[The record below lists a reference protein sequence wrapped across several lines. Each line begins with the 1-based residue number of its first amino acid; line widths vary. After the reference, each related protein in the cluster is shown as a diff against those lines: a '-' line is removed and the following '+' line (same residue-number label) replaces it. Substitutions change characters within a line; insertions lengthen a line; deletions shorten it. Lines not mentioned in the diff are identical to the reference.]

1 VSKLIYAILHQIQG
15 RIRIRVPR
23 LKRDQV
29 FQDCFYSI
37 LQTTPGVRSIKIV
50 DDCAS
55 AVITYDERQFSPE
68 KVLSGLS
75 DEQILLAEIPLGRDS
90 SKRLRKN
97 SIYKLANTLEA
108 APPVQ
113 FVLGLLSSLAA
124 AFSLPSP
131 LTGGLLILSTLPIFG
146 RGVRTLYEEGRPGV
160 DFIDGA
166 SVVILTVET
175 AYVPAGIMVLLIAV
189 GEYIRD
195 LAAKRG
201 EQKLDELLSLSR
213 SSAWL
218 VRKDT
223 RLRVAVEK
231 ISEGDSLVAYTGEQV
246 PVNASVKQGSA
257 TIIPAGSGFDALP
270 VEVGVGDEIKA
281 ESIILEGKL
290 YLTCTAPRTQIVL
303 DRIMERERQ
312 RHLYRTSYQ
321 RVALKR
327 AYSVLT
333 PIMLFAAAAFLLSRN
348 LNQALTIIC
357 FDFVTGIRIA
367 LPTAILA
374 YMYKAGKDGVLI
386 KTGAGLEQLAT
397 IDVIVFART
406 GVVTA
411 GLSELSE
418 VVPVAGH
425 SINELVAA
433 AAAVEYRYHHP
444 AARAIYRYAKQQKL
458 TIAERRNSQLFPG
471 LGVSAD
477 LDGRKIKV
485 GSSRFMRQEHVSL
498 DHVSGTVATMR
509 ARGDSVVYLAFEKE
523 LVGVFAYK
531 DTVRTEAAEAFQQLR
546 RLGISELI
554 VTSGDAGEAV
564 ESQVSAIGIA
574 RVYSRL
580 SPEEKADLV
589 RDYQLRGKKV
599 AVVGDDVSDALAMAQ
614 SDLAIAMSHST
625 DLARYRAEMIITD
638 DDLLHLPKTIELA
651 RQAMA
656 HLRQNMLFTGI
667 PNWLG
672 LLLSVTN
679 AIGPLRG
686 TMLNNGSVMLAAIND
701 LRPEFEHPQTID
713 LKPMQ

>member
-1 VSKLIYAILHQIQG
+1 
-15 RIRIRVPR
+15 VPR
-23 LKRDQV
+23 LKSDQV
-29 FQDCFYSI
+29 FQDCFYTI
-37 LQTTPGVRSIKIV
+37 LQTMPGVRSVKIV

-75 DEQILLAEIPLGRDS
+75 EEQILLAEIPLGRDS
-90 SKRLRKN
+90 GNRLRKN
-97 SIYKLANTLEA
+97 CIYKLANTLEA

-113 FVLGLLSSLAA
+113 FGLGLLSSLAA
-124 AFSLPSP
+124 AFSLPP
-131 LTGGLLILSTLPIFG
+131 PVTGGLLILATLPIFG

-160 DFIDGA
+160 DFMDGA
-166 SVVILTVET
+166 SVLVLTAEK
-175 AYVPAGIMVLLIAV
+175 AYIPAGIMALLIAV

-195 LAAKRG
+195 IAAKRS
-201 EQKLDELLSLSR
+201 EEKLDELLSLSR

-223 RLRVAVEK
+223 RLRVPVEK
-231 ISEGDSLVAYTGEQV
+231 INEGDALVVYTGEQV
-246 PVNASVKQGSA
+246 PVNALVKLGTA

-270 VEVGVGDEIKA
+270 VEVGVGDEIRA

-290 YLTCTAPRTQIVL
+290 YLTCTMARMQPVL
-303 DRIMERERQ
+303 DRMMERERR
-312 RHLYRTSYQ
+312 RHLYRTTYQ
-321 RVALKR
+321 KIALKR
-327 AYSVLT
+327 AYSVIT
-333 PIMLFAAAAFLLSRN
+333 PIMLFAAGAFLLSRN

-374 YMYKAGKDGVLI
+374 YMYRAGKDGVLI
-386 KTGAGLEQLAT
+386 KSGAGLEQLAT
-397 IDVIVFART
+397 IDLIVFART

-411 GLSELSE
+411 GLSELTE
-418 VVPVAGH
+418 VVPLAGH
-425 SINELVAA
+425 SVNELVAA

-444 AARAIYRYAKQQKL
+444 VARAIYRFAKQQKL
-458 TIAERRNSQLFPG
+458 SIAERRNSQLYPG

-498 DHVSGTVATMR
+498 DHVSETVATMR

-523 LVGVFAYK
+523 LVGVFSYK
-531 DTVRTEAAEAFQQLR
+531 DIVRREAAEAFQQLKQ
-546 RLGISELI
+546 LGISELI
-554 VTSGDAGEAV
+554 VTSGDAGESV
-564 ESQVSAIGIA
+564 ESHVSAIGIA

-625 DLARYRAEMIITD
+625 DIARYRAEMIITD
-638 DDLLHLPKTIELA
+638 DDLLHLPKTIALA

-656 HLRQNMLFTGI
+656 HLRQNLLFTGL

-679 AIGPLRG
+679 AIGPVRA
-686 TMLNNGSVMLAAIND
+686 TMLNNGSVMLAAVND
-701 LRPEFEHPQTID
+701 LRPEFGHPQTID
-713 LKPMQ
+713 LKPLN